1 MTEGTLGPD
10 GEHRVNPLQ
19 RRGFLLSP
27 ATRRPIQRTR
37 PGWRASVFAVR
48 RSVPLRVV
56 ALDEATKR
64 IYRRTDSATL
74 VGLLPELR
82 RLNKGAQKERERLD
96 RTTAANGDGHESD
109 SPVTGFDEQFSAD
122 LGAYV
127 TAANDREVWIRAEL
141 KRRGLLP
148 LWPGEQE
155 HLDDDA

>member
-1 MTEGTLGPD
+1 MFLGC
-10 GEHRVNPLQ
+10 
-19 RRGFLLSP
+19 P
-27 ATRRPIQRTR
+27 ARPFSSRSH
-37 PGWRASVFAVR
+37 GRAHCCFGSSTPAF
-48 RSVPLRVV
+48 SVPLRVV

-74 VGLLPELR
+74 VALLPELR

-96 RTTAANGDGHESD
+96 RAWTTGGDSD
-109 SPVTGFDEQFSAD
+109 PSVSPGTEFDEKFSAD

-127 TAANDREVWIRAEL
+127 TAASEREMWIRNEL

>member
-1 MTEGTLGPD
+1 
-10 GEHRVNPLQ
+10 
-19 RRGFLLSP
+19 
-27 ATRRPIQRTR
+27 
-37 PGWRASVFAVR
+37 
-48 RSVPLRVV
+48 V

-82 RLNKGAQKERERLD
+82 RLNKGAQKEQERLD
-96 RTTAANGDGHESD
+96 RANVGNGDGEESG

-127 TAANDREVWIRAEL
+127 TAANDREAWIRAEL

>member
-1 MTEGTLGPD
+1 M
-10 GEHRVNPLQ
+10 
-19 RRGFLLSP
+19 
-27 ATRRPIQRTR
+27 
-37 PGWRASVFAVR
+37 
-48 RSVPLRVV
+48 

-82 RLNKGAQKERERLD
+82 RLTKGAQKERERLD
-96 RTTAANGDGHESD
+96 RAQDGDGEGDDSG
-109 SPVTGFDEQFSAD
+109 SPVNGFDEKFSAD

-127 TAANDREVWIRAEL
+127 TSANDRELWIRTEL

-155 HLDDDA
+155 HLDDDG

>member
-1 MTEGTLGPD
+1 M
-10 GEHRVNPLQ
+10 
-19 RRGFLLSP
+19 
-27 ATRRPIQRTR
+27 
-37 PGWRASVFAVR
+37 
-48 RSVPLRVV
+48 RVV

-74 VGLLPELR
+74 VALLPELR
-82 RLNKGAQKERERLD
+82 RLTKGAQKERERLD
-96 RTTAANGDGHESD
+96 RARVGDEDGEGTD
-109 SPVTGFDEQFSAD
+109 SPGTSFDEKFSAD

-127 TAANDREVWIRAEL
+127 TAATEREMWIRNEL

>member
-1 MTEGTLGPD
+1 MTEEKLGPV
-10 GEHRVNPLQ
+10 GKHRVNPRQ
-19 RRGFLLSP
+19 RRGS
-27 ATRRPIQRTR
+27 RCRGDWRGPIQRMR
-37 PGWRASVFAVR
+37 PRAPAAVSASR
-48 RSVPLRVV
+48 CSVPLRVV

-82 RLNKGAQKERERLD
+82 RLNKGAQKEQERLD
-96 RTTAANGDGHESD
+96 RANVGNGDGEESG

-127 TAANDREVWIRAEL
+127 TAANDREAWIRAEL

>member
-1 MTEGTLGPD
+1 M
-10 GEHRVNPLQ
+10 
-19 RRGFLLSP
+19 
-27 ATRRPIQRTR
+27 
-37 PGWRASVFAVR
+37 
-48 RSVPLRVV
+48 
-56 ALDEATKR
+56 ALDEETKR
-64 IYRRTDSATL
+64 TYRRTDSATL

-96 RTTAANGDGHESD
+96 RARDAKGEGEDSG
-109 SPVTGFDEQFSAD
+109 SPVTEFDEQFSAD

-127 TAANDREVWIRAEL
+127 TAANDRELWIRGEL

>member
-1 MTEGTLGPD
+1 M
-10 GEHRVNPLQ
+10 
-19 RRGFLLSP
+19 
-27 ATRRPIQRTR
+27 
-37 PGWRASVFAVR
+37 
-48 RSVPLRVV
+48 

-96 RTTAANGDGHESD
+96 REQDAHGEGDDSG
-109 SPVTGFDEQFSAD
+109 SPVNGFDEKFSAD

-127 TAANDREVWIRAEL
+127 TSANDRELWIRTEL

-155 HLDDDA
+155 HLDDDG

>member
-1 MTEGTLGPD
+1 
-10 GEHRVNPLQ
+10 
-19 RRGFLLSP
+19 
-27 ATRRPIQRTR
+27 
-37 PGWRASVFAVR
+37 
-48 RSVPLRVV
+48 V

-74 VGLLPELR
+74 VALLPELR

-96 RTTAANGDGHESD
+96 RTRITGGEVDPGGDPD
-109 SPVTGFDEQFSAD
+109 IGFDEKFSAD

-127 TAANDREVWIRAEL
+127 TAASERETWIRNEL

>member
-1 MTEGTLGPD
+1 M
-10 GEHRVNPLQ
+10 
-19 RRGFLLSP
+19 
-27 ATRRPIQRTR
+27 
-37 PGWRASVFAVR
+37 
-48 RSVPLRVV
+48 

-82 RLNKGAQKERERLD
+82 RLTKGAQKERERLD
-96 RTTAANGDGHESD
+96 REQDANGEGDDSG
-109 SPVTGFDEQFSAD
+109 SPVNGFDENFSAD

-127 TAANDREVWIRAEL
+127 TSANDRELWIRTEL

-155 HLDDDA
+155 HLDDDG

>member
-1 MTEGTLGPD
+1 MCCSSHTRCTACCAVLESRYLNRGASRTAMTAGTLGPD

-96 RTTAANGDGHESD
+96 RTTAANVDGHESD
-109 SPVTGFDEQFSAD
+109 
-122 LGAYV
+122 L
-127 TAANDREVWIRAEL
+127 
-141 KRRGLLP
+141 
-148 LWPGEQE
+148 
-155 HLDDDA
+155 

>member
-1 MTEGTLGPD
+1 M
-10 GEHRVNPLQ
+10 
-19 RRGFLLSP
+19 
-27 ATRRPIQRTR
+27 
-37 PGWRASVFAVR
+37 
-48 RSVPLRVV
+48 

-74 VGLLPELR
+74 VALLPELR

-96 RTTAANGDGHESD
+96 RAGIPGGDSGPGAPPGTE
-109 SPVTGFDEQFSAD
+109 FDEKFSAD

-127 TAANDREVWIRAEL
+127 TAASERETWIRNEL

-155 HLDDDA
+155 HLDDDS

>member
-1 MTEGTLGPD
+1 MPDGTLGPD
-10 GEHRVNPLQ
+10 GEHGMNPRKHAALDVVRGLRPDPRRWVN
-19 RRGFLLSP
+19 RWP
-27 ATRRPIQRTR
+27 ATRPATR
-37 PGWRASVFAVR
+37 C
-48 RSVPLRVV
+48 SVPLRIV

-82 RLNKGAQKERERLD
+82 RLTKGAQKERERLD
-96 RTTAANGDGHESD
+96 RAQDGNGEGDDSG
-109 SPVTGFDEQFSAD
+109 SPVNGFDEKFSAD

-127 TAANDREVWIRAEL
+127 TSANDRELWIRTEL

-155 HLDDDA
+155 HLDDDG